1 MSETYSES
9 LMSNSLADRSTLG
22 KREMKGN
29 FLQQLAVSAKLLVC
43 NLPLSFAAISF
54 SVVLLGI
61 VWLNWAEE
69 VLSSCKQVNFHSSQC
84 TYPEFPGCYF
94 CDEFNKWYIVA
105 TRFHTACSY
114 IGGASVVLFFAKAV
128 WCWRV
133 FIDEMS
139 SPTTASP
146 CGLIF
151 MTMALSFVGKGE
163 VGAMLVIVASFLHL
177 ALVVWF
183 IYMSMA
189 YGTMS
194 DPSWFANTIGIGLC
208 AVKIW
213 FYYPLSGHFLIAITL
228 IMTFLFYPIC
238 LIRVALNEKMSA
250 TICWMNMMGP
260 AVSLYSLAIIM
271 EPTFQQERP
280 DINHFQTVQR
290 SIYLPSMTCLF
301 VLCIVGM
308 ISSLHGLI
316 VRWKQIAR
324 EEFGPAHAAY
334 SFPLLMHAMAVQ
346 SYRSS
351 LDFFADAEEVN
362 PTLKTALHAYWVAL
376 VVTGTMAAL
385 LCIILYLAFLP
396 SWVDVDTRDEVEP
409 PPPDETSVCD
419 WVTYGESLIQPYISP
434 TILQANES
442 GILIMVYDY
451 QNGWNDLV
459 RTRRIPAF
467 GFEPMMGRRM
477 FNRERNALKLS
488 MGGQDVIQEGDEED
502 DDICFDNE
510 IENVSAV

>member
-1 MSETYSES
+1 
-9 LMSNSLADRSTLG
+9 
-22 KREMKGN
+22 
-29 FLQQLAVSAKLLVC
+29 
-43 NLPLSFAAISF
+43 
-54 SVVLLGI
+54 
-61 VWLNWAEE
+61 
-69 VLSSCKQVNFHSSQC
+69 
-84 TYPEFPGCYF
+84 
-94 CDEFNKWYIVA
+94 
-105 TRFHTACSY
+105 
-114 IGGASVVLFFAKAV
+114 
-128 WCWRV
+128 
-133 FIDEMS
+133 
-139 SPTTASP
+139 
-146 CGLIF
+146 
-151 MTMALSFVGKGE
+151 
-163 VGAMLVIVASFLHL
+163 
-177 ALVVWF
+177 
-183 IYMSMA
+183 
-189 YGTMS
+189 
-194 DPSWFANTIGIGLC
+194 
-208 AVKIW
+208 
-213 FYYPLSGHFLIAITL
+213 
-228 IMTFLFYPIC
+228 
-238 LIRVALNEKMSA
+238 
-250 TICWMNMMGP
+250 
-260 AVSLYSLAIIM
+260 
-271 EPTFQQERP
+271 
-280 DINHFQTVQR
+280 
-290 SIYLPSMTCLF
+290 
-301 VLCIVGM
+301 
-308 ISSLHGLI
+308 
-316 VRWKQIAR
+316 
-324 EEFGPAHAAY
+324 
-334 SFPLLMHAMAVQ
+334 MAVQ